1 MSSVENKLKKELAKL
16 AKLTKEHK
24 YFLNLAKKETNKNKK
39 ELILEYLKKLVN
51 DMEEIKEKMEEIKEK
66 IKIKNNANKEREAFK
81 RKANSG
87 FNTPQSTPPKKKSA
101 KK

>member
-1 MSSVENKLKKELAKL
+1 MSTNENKLKKELV
-16 AKLTKEHK
+16 KLTKEHK

-51 DMEEIKEKMEEIKEK
+51 DMEEIKEK
-66 IKIKNNANKEREAFK
+66 IKIKNNAKKEREAFK

-87 FNTPQSTPPKKKSA
+87 FNSPMKNKKSA

>member
-1 MSSVENKLKKELAKL
+1 MNTLISHKQFIKMRDSGKFSKKFEGR
-16 AKLTKEHK
+16 HS
-24 YFLNLAKKETNKNKK
+24 YFLYLEQEETNKNKK

-51 DMEEIKEKMEEIKEK
+51 DMEEIKEK
-66 IKIKNNANKEREAFK
+66 IKIKNNAKKEREAFK

-87 FNTPQSTPPKKKSA
+87 FNSPMKNKKSA